1 MEEEKQIN
9 MFENLHRE
17 AIYLKGARDLLLLLE
32 RMGCGIRVTDKGDK
46 FANVY
51 NTAVMQ
57 ELINNRESLKKF
69 LCCSGWRYYDHKR
82 DKKNKLV
89 SVKIKFD
96 D

>member
-1 MEEEKQIN
+1 
-9 MFENLHRE
+9 MFENLHKE
-17 AIYLKGARDLLLLLE
+17 AIYLQGARDLLLQLE
-32 RMGCGIRVTDKGDK
+32 RMGCGIRVTGERDKY
-46 FANVY
+46 ANVY

-69 LCCSGWRYYDHKR
+69 LCGNGWRYYDHKR